1 MERRSFGYTHQ
12 GYFRQRNEDAL
23 LVQPERGLWVVCDGM
38 GGHEAGDYAS
48 SWIVGQLSG
57 VTLPPR
63 VGGMVNAL
71 KTVLADC
78 NGHLREYARSN
89 ELGQVGS
96 TVALLVMHSDR
107 AMVLWAGDSR
117 VYRLRKGKLRQMTE
131 DHSYAREVARN
142 TGRKLE
148 DGQPGSQAIT
158 RAVGASDELQ
168 LDCLVLEAR
177 PGDAWLLCSDGV
189 SGSVRGEEMVD
200 LLDSAEDPARA
211 LVERALENG
220 SRDNCTA
227 ISVHIQD
234 SHLSAPSSSTEYM

>member
-1 MERRSFGYTHQ
+1 METKSYGYTHQ
-12 GYFRQRNEDAL
+12 GYFRQRNEDSL

-48 SWIVGQLSG
+48 GWIVEQLSE

-63 VGGMVNAL
+63 VGGMVNTL
-71 KTVLADC
+71 KASLSEC
-78 NGHLREYARSN
+78 NHHLRKYAGAN
-89 ELGQVGS
+89 GLGQIGS
-96 TVALLVMHSDR
+96 TVALLVIHSDR

-131 DHSYAREVARN
+131 DHSYARELARN
-142 TGRKLE
+142 TGKELE

-158 RAVGASDELQ
+158 RAVGASEELQ

-177 PGDAWLLCSDGV
+177 PEDVWLLCSDGV
-189 SGSVRGEEMVD
+189 SGSVSAEEMME
-200 LLDSAEDPARA
+200 LLGSAEDPARA
-211 LVERALENG
+211 MVERALENG

-227 ISVHIQD
+227 ISVHIQG

>member
-1 MERRSFGYTHQ
+1 MNIKSYGYTHQ
-12 GYFRQRNEDAL
+12 GHFRQRNEDAL

-48 SWIVGQLSG
+48 SWIVEQLSE
-57 VTLPPR
+57 VELPPR
-63 VGGMVNAL
+63 VGGMVNTL
-71 KTVLADC
+71 KTSLSDC
-78 NGHLREYARSN
+78 NRHLREYAQSN
-89 ELGQVGS
+89 DFGQIGS

-117 VYRLRKGKLRQMTE
+117 VYRLRKGRLRQMTE
-131 DHSYAREVARN
+131 DHSYAREIART
-142 TGRKLE
+142 TGRE
-148 DGQPGSQAIT
+148 MQAGQPGSQAIT
-158 RAVGASDELQ
+158 RAVGANDELQ

-177 PGDAWLLCSDGV
+177 PGDVWLLCSDGV
-189 SGSVRGEEMVD
+189 SGSVSAEEMAD

-211 LVERALENG
+211 LVERALDNE

-234 SHLSAPSSSTEYM
+234 SHLRAPSSSTEYM

>member
-1 MERRSFGYTHQ
+1 MEIRSFGYTHQ
-12 GYFRQRNEDAL
+12 GYYRQRNEDAL

-38 GGHEAGDYAS
+38 GGHQAGDYAS
-48 SWIVGQLSG
+48 NWIVERLSD
-57 VTLPPR
+57 VELPAR

-71 KTVLADC
+71 KTSLTEC
-78 NGHLREYARSN
+78 NRHLREHARSN
-89 ELGQVGS
+89 DLGQIGS
-96 TVALLVMHSDR
+96 TVALLVIHSDR

-117 VYRLRKGKLRQMTE
+117 VYRLRNGKLRQMTE

-142 TGRKLE
+142 TGKEME

-158 RAVGASDELQ
+158 RAVGANDELQ

-177 PGDAWLLCSDGV
+177 PGDVWVLCSDGV
-189 SGSVRGEEMVD
+189 SGSLDKAEMIDV
-200 LLDSAEDPARA
+200 LDSAEDPARA
-211 LVERALENG
+211 LVERALEND

-227 ISVHIQD
+227 ISVHIHD

>member
-1 MERRSFGYTHQ
+1 MEFRSFGYTHQ

-38 GGHEAGDYAS
+38 GGHQAGDYAS
-48 SWIVGQLSG
+48 SWIIERLGEVD
-57 VTLPPR
+57 LPAR
-63 VGGMVNAL
+63 IGGMVNTL
-71 KTVLADC
+71 KSSLSEC
-78 NGHLREYARSN
+78 NRHLREYSRTHD
-89 ELGQVGS
+89 LGQIGS
-96 TVALLVMHSDR
+96 TVALLVVHSDR
-107 AMVLWAGDSR
+107 ALVLWAGDSR
-117 VYRLRKGKLRQMTE
+117 VYRLRDGKIRQMTE
-131 DHSYAREVARN
+131 DHSYAREVEKN
-142 TGRKLE
+142 TGQPM
-148 DGQPGSQAIT
+148 DHGQPGAQAIT

-189 SGSVRGEEMVD
+189 SGAVTSGEMLA
-200 LLDSAEDPARA
+200 LLEASEDPSRA
-211 LVERALENG
+211 LVERALENE